1 MLSYANG
8 FIDTS
13 VRDAPQRIVVEVRPR
28 LALVVPCYNE
38 EEIIAQTVSTLC
50 VHLDGMVQRGLVS
63 RDSFVCCVDDGSKDS
78 TFEKLNALAEIQPRL
93 ALLALSGNVGHQRAL
108 LAGLMHVRGQVDC
121 CVSIDADLQDD
132 VASIEK
138 MLEAWRDGNHVVLGV
153 RANRMSDSMF
163 KRWSAR
169 GFYALQQMMGVSAVP
184 DHADFRLLSATALDA
199 LAAFGESNLFLR
211 GIVMEMG
218 LPVAIVFYTRLARRC
233 GETKYT
239 LGRML
244 NLAIDGITS
253 FTSRPLRLLFF
264 AGVLTLLTS
273 VIAAAYVI
281 WQVLGGGEVV
291 QGWASLVVLVLF
303 LGGGQLM
310 ALGIIGE
317 YIGRIYIET
326 KHRPLGVIRSIRP
339 ADVNGLVDGAKH
351 NVLHNAA
358 QSAEHY

>member
-13 VRDAPQRIVVEVRPR
+13 VRDAPTYIVSISHPR

-38 EEIIAQTVSTLC
+38 EEAIEESVATLC
-50 VHLDGMVQRGLVS
+50 AYLDVMVQRGLIAN
-63 RDSFVCCVDDGSKDS
+63 DSFVCCVDDGSKDT
-78 TFEKLNALAEIQPRL
+78 TFDKLNALAEIQPRL
-93 ALLALSGNVGHQRAL
+93 AIIALSGNVGHQRAL

-132 VASIEK
+132 VASIEQ
-138 MLEAWRDGNHVVLGV
+138 MLDAWRAGNHVVLGV
-153 RANRMSDSMF
+153 RANRTSDGLF

-169 GFYALQQMMGVSAVP
+169 AFYALQQMLGVRAVP

-199 LAAFGESNLFLR
+199 LAAFGERNLFLR
-211 GIVMEMG
+211 GVVMDMG
-218 LPVAIVFYTRLARRC
+218 LPVAIVFYTRLARRG

-244 NLAIDGITS
+244 NLALDGITS

-264 AGVLTLLTS
+264 AGVFTMLASLL
-273 VIAAAYVI
+273 AAAYVI
-281 WQVLGGGEVV
+281 WQVLGGDEVV

-326 KHRPLGVIRSIRP
+326 KHRPLGVIRGIR
-339 ADVNGLVDGAKH
+339 AARLSNGVDGG
-351 NVLHNAA
+351 
-358 QSAEHY
+358 SGDC

>member
-8 FIDTS
+8 FINTS
-13 VRDAPQRIVVEVRPR
+13 VRDASREPVVEALPR

-38 EEIIAQTVSTLC
+38 EEIIAQSVATLC
-50 VHLDGMVQRGLVS
+50 VHLDGMVLRGLIAK
-63 RDSFVCCVDDGSKDS
+63 DSFVCCVDDGSTDS
-78 TFEKLNALAEIQPRL
+78 TFDKLNALEDAQPRL
-93 ALLALSGNVGHQRAL
+93 AILALRGNVGHQRAL

-132 VASIEK
+132 IACIEQ
-138 MLEAWRDGNHVVLGV
+138 MLQAWRAGNHVVLGV
-153 RANRMSDSMF
+153 RANRLSDGVF

-169 GFYALQQMMGVSAVP
+169 AFYALQQMLGVCAVP

-199 LAAFGESNLFLR
+199 LAAFGERNLFLR
-211 GIVMEMG
+211 GVVMELG
-218 LPVAIVFYTRLARRC
+218 LPVTVVFYTRLARRG

-239 LGRML
+239 IGRML
-244 NLAIDGITS
+244 NLALDGITS

-264 AGVLTLLTS
+264 AGAFTLLTS
-273 VIAAAYVI
+273 FVAAAYVI
-281 WQVLGGGEVV
+281 LQVLGGSEVV

-317 YIGRIYIET
+317 YIGRIYVET
-326 KHRPLGVIRSIRP
+326 KRRPLGVIRCVRP
-339 ADVNGLVDGAKH
+339 ARVIARMGR
-351 NVLHNAA
+351 
-358 QSAEHY
+358 E